1 MARNLLMKFIDGSF
15 WRSRPKSSVRSEDY
29 HEKLRALLQSQT
41 APVDRIR
48 SLYDSALQAAE
59 RGDCAAAINIAK
71 ECSSLA
77 FDQFGDTDPIPCLLQ
92 LFYGDILARCG
103 ETKEAARQL
112 SQLANALIF
121 ALVSDPKNGHPV
133 AAELFAT
140 LIDTALSDSKLMEA
154 LQASDPD
161 GRNLILISNQ
171 SATLLNSDPTQSL
184 ALAKGVYDFRAKTK
198 GENHEDTL
206 LAAHKLSSSLIRL
219 GRYQDAKL
227 LLEKTLQARVALY
240 GFEHPL
246 SLRSASGLAVAL
258 FSMGERQ
265 KAVSLQE
272 QVYRASLKINGKEHD
287 QTRIALN
294 NLNEM
299 KTQKPASS
307 SR

>member
-1 MARNLLMKFIDGSF
+1 MARNLLMKLIDGSF
-15 WRSRPKSSVRSEDY
+15 WRSRPKSSVRSRDY
-29 HEKLRALLQSQT
+29 HERLRALLQSRT
-41 APVDRIR
+41 APADRIR

-59 RGDCAAAINIAK
+59 RGDCAAAIKIAK
-71 ECSSLA
+71 ECSNLA
-77 FDQFGDTDPIPCLLQ
+77 FDQFGDSDPIPCLLQ

-103 ETKEAARQL
+103 ESKEAARQL
-112 SQLANALIF
+112 SELTNALIF
-121 ALVSDPKNGHPV
+121 ALVSDPKKGHPA

-140 LIDTALSDSKLMEA
+140 LVDTALSDSKLTDA
-154 LQASDPD
+154 LQASDSD
-161 GRNLILISNQ
+161 GRNLVLISNL
-171 SATLLNSDPTQSL
+171 SVTLLNNDAMQSSVL
-184 ALAKGVYDFRAKTK
+184 AQGIYDFRAKTK
-198 GENHEDTL
+198 GEDHEDTL
-206 LAAHKLSSSLIRL
+206 LAAHKLSSCLIAS
-219 GRYQDAKL
+219 GRYQDARP
-227 LLEKTLQARVALY
+227 LLEKTFQTRVKLY

-287 QTRIALN
+287 QTRVALN

-299 KTQKPASS
+299 RTQKPASS